1 MTNHSKGLMMISI
14 TAALWG
20 VLAIVLKYALQR
32 FSGNTIIW
40 FRFTFSFVFLA
51 GYYLIHRPRFFEIL
65 IKPPILGILAGL
77 AIAGNYLGFT
87 NGVALTSPSNA
98 QILIQISPLLVAVV
112 GVVYFKESLSR
123 LQKSGFGIAV
133 AGFVLFYWDQIQ
145 HLMISS
151 QQYTRGNIWI
161 VFAAITWAFF
171 AVCQKLLV
179 KIWAPQ
185 QTNLLIYLVAA
196 IVFFP
201 QAVFHEFQGL
211 SLSDCLTLTFLGAN
225 TLIAY
230 GTLGEAL
237 KLLPANQVSAIIVLN
252 PMITLIVVGIL
263 SIQQLPWLSS
273 ESTTP
278 VGYAGALLLL
288 AGVGLVVKKNN
299 RTPHLPTLRL

>member
-1 MTNHSKGLMMISI
+1 MISI

-20 VLAIVLKYALQR
+20 ILAIVLKYALQR

-40 FRFTFSFVFLA
+40 FRFTFSFVFLS
-51 GYYLIHRPRFFEIL
+51 GYYLIHRPQFFEIL

-77 AIAGNYLGFT
+77 ALAGNYLGFT
-87 NGVALTSPSNA
+87 SGVALTSPSNA

-112 GVVYFKESLSR
+112 GVAYFKERLTL
-123 LQKSGFGIAV
+123 LQKSGFGIA
-133 AGFVLFYWDQIQ
+133 ASGFVLFYWDQLH

-151 QQYTRGNIWI
+151 QQYTRGNLWI
-161 VFAAITWAFF
+161 IFGAITWAGF

-179 KIWAPQ
+179 RIWTPQ

-196 IVFFP
+196 LVFFP
-201 QAVFHEFQGL
+201 LAVFHEFQGL
-211 SLSDCLTLTFLGAN
+211 VLSDWLTLIFLGAN

-252 PMITLIVVGIL
+252 PLITLIVVGVL
-263 SIQQLPWLSS
+263 SVRQLPWLSS
-273 ESTTP
+273 ESTTMI
-278 VGYAGALLLL
+278 GYAGALVLL
-288 AGVGLVVKKNN
+288 AGVGLVVKKE
-299 RTPHLPTLRL
+299 

>member
-1 MTNHSKGLMMISI
+1 MSNHSKGLMMISI

-20 VLAIVLKYALQR
+20 ILAIVLKYALQR

-65 IKPPILGILAGL
+65 IKPPILGVLAGL
-77 AIAGNYLGFT
+77 AMAGNYLGFT
-87 NGVALTSPSNA
+87 RGVALTSPSNA
-98 QILIQISPLLVAVV
+98 QILIQVSPLLVAVV
-112 GVVYFKESLSR
+112 GVVYFKESVSK
-123 LQKSGFGIAV
+123 LQISGFGIAG
-133 AGFVLFYWDQIQ
+133 AGFMLFYWDQLH

-151 QQYTRGNIWI
+151 QQYTLGNIWI
-161 VFAAITWAFF
+161 VVAAITWAFF

-179 KIWAPQ
+179 QIWAPQ

-196 IVFFP
+196 IVFSP
-201 QAVFHEFQGL
+201 LAVFHEFQGL
-211 SLSDCLTLTFLGAN
+211 SLSDWLTLIFLGAN

-252 PMITLIVVGIL
+252 PLITLIVVGVL
-263 SIQQLPWLSS
+263 SVQKLPWLSS
-273 ESTTP
+273 ESTSLI
-278 VGYAGALLLL
+278 GYAGALLLL
-288 AGVGLVVKKNN
+288 AGVGLVVKKE
-299 RTPHLPTLRL
+299 